1 MIFGHFYAQNGGFK
15 AAKSNLLGWRIVN
28 ATARFLSAT
37 AFCDIMGSG

>member
-28 ATARFLSAT
+28 ATARLSEHPGY
-37 AFCDIMGSG
+37 IIKG